1 MAGTPSFQKLMAL
14 ADSQSA
20 QTVTQLEQ
28 LKKAQVREKAIELK
42 EERDQIRRAQ
52 RERELRTKYDEEQK
66 RRQLKEQKRAS
77 ENTGQSE
84 RPPLSADEARALR
97 EHKDKERLEKKKPVS
112 YNELLRQ
119 ASDSKNPSSVTK
131 GNTKPSIPSTSKRS
145 SRVPEK
151 IPSKDPFG
159 VNSRVGI
166 ASSNSTA
173 PASLAWL
180 KADSPIPAG
189 LASNLSR
196 SSSTNAPFSGV
207 RKKVSSRPGELV
219 QLQAGPKR
227 DKRSIAE
234 VQDEIMRKR
243 IGTPSNVNP
252 LPKPKT
258 AGGVPAVLPKSRSSA
273 TLSKSN
279 ITNAAERTIKRP
291 DAPSSRVSKPKL
303 KSRPKDDFL
312 VSDEDDDDGAPDVSS
327 EIWKIFGKRKQDYV
341 SRDALYSDDDDM
353 EATGQDV
360 WREEQAAARA
370 ARREDE
376 LEEQRERE
384 LEMAKRRKKISRS

>member
-20 QTVTQLEQ
+20 QTATQLEQ
-28 LKKAQVREKAIELK
+28 LKKAQIREKAIELK
-42 EERDQIRRAQ
+42 EERDRIRRTQ
-52 RERELRTKYDEEQK
+52 RERELRMKYEEEQK

-77 ENTGQSE
+77 ENAKHSE
-84 RPPLSADEARALR
+84 RPPLSVDEARVIR
-97 EHKDKERLEKKKPVS
+97 ERKEKERLEKKKPVS

-119 ASDSKNPSSVTK
+119 ASDSQKPSSIPK
-131 GNTKPSIPSTSKRS
+131 DNSKSNSPSTSKLS
-145 SRVPEK
+145 SKATEK
-151 IPSKDPFG
+151 VRKDPFG
-159 VNSRVGI
+159 ISSRI
-166 ASSNSTA
+166 ESASSKSSA

-180 KADSPIPAG
+180 KADAPKPGGSATN
-189 LASNLSR
+189 SSR
-196 SSSTNAPFSGV
+196 SSINAPFSGV

-234 VQDEIMRKR
+234 VQDEIMKKR
-243 IGTPSNVNP
+243 MGTPSNIKR
-252 LPKPKT
+252 LPKT
-258 AGGVPAVLPKSRSSA
+258 QSTGGI
-273 TLSKSN
+273 SN
-279 ITNAAERTIKRP
+279 AL
-291 DAPSSRVSKPKL
+291 SKPKSSTAL
-303 KSRPKDDFL
+303 SNPKIANSAERSKKRSDAPLPRVSQPKSKNAPRDDFL
-312 VSDEDDDDGAPDVSS
+312 VSDEEEDDGIQDVSS

-384 LEMAKRRKKISRS
+384 REMAKRRKKISRG